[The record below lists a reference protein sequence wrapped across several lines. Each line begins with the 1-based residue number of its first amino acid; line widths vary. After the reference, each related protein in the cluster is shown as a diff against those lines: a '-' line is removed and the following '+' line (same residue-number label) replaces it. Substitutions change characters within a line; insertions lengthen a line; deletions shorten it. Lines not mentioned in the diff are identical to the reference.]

1 MKNLAKRQICT
12 QRAAAPVSCFIC
24 TGVIQFGLL
33 TKGDEMAEYPDKE
46 HTLSL
51 LGDWAKHH
59 TAVETLMDGIEA
71 SVGLDLNGPMFG
83 TVWGLF
89 DAYTATLATEIGDL
103 SNWLDWYHYETNMG
117 KRSKQVIVSKKTMQV
132 KTLAQLAEL
141 IVSQRGL
148 I

>member
-1 MKNLAKRQICT
+1 
-12 QRAAAPVSCFIC
+12 
-24 TGVIQFGLL
+24 
-33 TKGDEMAEYPDKE
+33 MAEYPDKE

-71 SVGLDLNGPMFG
+71 SIGLDPNGPMFD

-89 DAYTATLATEIGDL
+89 DAYTATLAAEIGDL
-103 SNWLDWYHYETNMG
+103 DDWLGWYHYETDMG
-117 KRSKQVIVSKKTMQV
+117 KRSKQVIVGKKTMQV

-141 IVSQRGL
+141 IVSQRGV

>member
-1 MKNLAKRQICT
+1 
-12 QRAAAPVSCFIC
+12 
-24 TGVIQFGLL
+24 
-33 TKGDEMAEYPDKE
+33 MAEYPDKE

-71 SVGLDLNGPMFG
+71 SIGLDQDGPMFV

-89 DAYTATLATEIGDL
+89 GAYTDTLATEIGDL
-103 SNWLDWYHYETNMG
+103 DEWLYWYRYATHMG

-141 IVSQRGL
+141 IVSQRG
-148 I
+148 

>member
-1 MKNLAKRQICT
+1 
-12 QRAAAPVSCFIC
+12 
-24 TGVIQFGLL
+24 
-33 TKGDEMAEYPDKE
+33 MAEYPDKE
-46 HTLSL
+46 HTMSL
-51 LGDWAKHH
+51 LGDWAKHQ

-103 SNWLDWYHYETNMG
+103 SNWLHWYHYETDMG

-141 IVSQRGL
+141 IVSQRGV